1 MGRLFGREARGAG
14 WLPDPP
20 VPPYPGA
27 PIFGSANTTY
37 AVGGALDRP
46 MAVPTVWACIGL
58 LANSVSM
65 LPIEAFKTRADG
77 ISMKIIPDPPL
88 LAKPSAGV
96 VQSEWVHQV
105 MVSLLLR
112 GNAYGKITSRD
123 NHGYPKSILL
133 LNPDLVVVRQDP
145 NTLEVTY
152 KIGQDPKLYT
162 PNDIWHCKGLTLPGG
177 LCGLSPVAYAASTI
191 GVDVGARNFADNFFS
206 DTQIPK
212 AVLESDQQI
221 DQTQALTIKDR
232 VKAAMQNRD
241 PMVLG
246 AGLKFVPLAIKPE
259 ESQFLQTQQFSAS
272 QICKFFNVPPEMV
285 GAESS
290 NSMTYANVEQR
301 SIDFLTYCV
310 SFWLKRIEDSMYG
323 LLEGTSFVRFDVS
336 ALLRTDAE
344 TTAAVH
350 IQQIAAK
357 VKTPTEVRAEMNL
370 LPMTE
375 EQKKEVNLVPL
386 ITNVI
391 GGSKLGVKV
400 NTSVEAAQNPTDA
413 NPGNP
418 GKPAKVPKGSDQNS

>member
-27 PIFGSANTTY
+27 PIYAGGNTTY
-37 AVGGALDRP
+37 AVGGSLDRP

-65 LPIEAFKTRADG
+65 LPIEAFKTRPDG

-123 NHGYPKSILL
+123 AHGYPASILL

-152 KIGQDPKLYT
+152 KIGQDTRLYT
-162 PNDIWHCKGLTLPGG
+162 PNEIWHCKGLTLPGG

-232 VKAAMQNRD
+232 VKASMQNRD

-323 LLEGTSFVRFDVS
+323 LLEGTSFVRFDVA

-357 VKTPTEVRAEMNL
+357 VRTPTEVRAEMNL
-370 LPMTE
+370 LPMTQ
-375 EQKKEVNLVPL
+375 EQKDEVNLVPL

-418 GKPAKVPKGSDQNS
+418 GKPAKVPKGSDKNS

>member
-1 MGRLFGREARGAG
+1 
-14 WLPDPP
+14 
-20 VPPYPGA
+20 
-27 PIFGSANTTY
+27 
-37 AVGGALDRP
+37 
-46 MAVPTVWACIGL
+46 MAVPTVWACVGL

-65 LPIEAFKTRADG
+65 LPLEAFKTRPDG
-77 ISMKIIPDPPL
+77 ISMKLIPDPDL
-88 LAKPSAGV
+88 LSRPSVGV
-96 VQSEWVHQV
+96 TQSEWVHQV

-112 GNAYGKITSRD
+112 GNAYGKIITRD
-123 NHGYPKSILL
+123 ALGYPKSIMLV
-133 LNPDLVVVRQDP
+133 NPDQVQVHQDQK
-145 NTLEVTY
+145 TFEVTY
-152 KIGQDPKLYT
+152 KLGQDPTWYT
-162 PNDIWHCKGLTLPGG
+162 TQDVWHCKGMTMPGG
-177 LCGLSPVAYAASTI
+177 FVGLSPVAYAASTI
-191 GVDVGARNFADNFFS
+191 GVDVGARSFADNFFS

-232 VKAAMQNRD
+232 VKASMQNRD

-246 AGLKFVPLAIKPE
+246 AGLKFVPLSIKPE

-310 SFWLKRIEDSMYG
+310 SFWLKRIEDSMFG
-323 LLEGTSFVRFDVS
+323 LMPGTSFVRFDVA